1 MDPEISKQLHE
12 NIYQTYNQLKSVLP
26 KGILKLQVL
35 KKERYPIIRPTLIKE
50 IENDI
55 HNKNRNYLSS
65 SQKINIFYN
74 DNIQK
79 KQKIPNLFT
88 KVKII
93 KKKEEGEKLNTH
105 ESTKLKLTKSQKQN
119 SLYDNNE
126 IITFKNFR
134 EKNMK
139 ILGVNCD
146 VKIKRNK
153 GMYNSFSVNDVD
165 MKKNIYLPKIIDRM
179 KYSIPRNLRNNQG
192 LILLGNNVN
201 DIVDKTKDITFI
213 NRKNRI
219 PTDLFFY
226 KLKKIKDIKK
236 VNDKNII
243 KLKNNNKGN
252 NNIYM
257 STDKNK
263 SENFSILK

>member
-1 MDPEISKQLHE
+1 M
-12 NIYQTYNQLKSVLP
+12 
-26 KGILKLQVL
+26 
-35 KKERYPIIRPTLIKE
+35 
-50 IENDI
+50 
-55 HNKNRNYLSS
+55 
-65 SQKINIFYN
+65 
-74 DNIQK
+74 
-79 KQKIPNLFT
+79 
-88 KVKII
+88 
-93 KKKEEGEKLNTH
+93 
-105 ESTKLKLTKSQKQN
+105 LTKSQKQN

-153 GMYNSFSVNDVD
+153 AMYNSFSVNDVH

-213 NRKNRI
+213 NRKNR
-219 PTDLFFY
+219 
-226 KLKKIKDIKK
+226 K
-236 VNDKNII
+236 
-243 KLKNNNKGN
+243 
-252 NNIYM
+252 
-257 STDKNK
+257 
-263 SENFSILK
+263 

>member
-1 MDPEISKQLHE
+1 
-12 NIYQTYNQLKSVLP
+12 
-26 KGILKLQVL
+26 
-35 KKERYPIIRPTLIKE
+35 
-50 IENDI
+50 
-55 HNKNRNYLSS
+55 
-65 SQKINIFYN
+65 
-74 DNIQK
+74 
-79 KQKIPNLFT
+79 
-88 KVKII
+88 
-93 KKKEEGEKLNTH
+93 
-105 ESTKLKLTKSQKQN
+105 
-119 SLYDNNE
+119 
-126 IITFKNFR
+126 
-134 EKNMK
+134 MK

-213 NRKNRI
+213 NRKNRM

-243 KLKNNNKGN
+243 KLKNDNKGN

-263 SENFSILK
+263 SENFSTLK

>member
-1 MDPEISKQLHE
+1 
-12 NIYQTYNQLKSVLP
+12 
-26 KGILKLQVL
+26 
-35 KKERYPIIRPTLIKE
+35 
-50 IENDI
+50 
-55 HNKNRNYLSS
+55 
-65 SQKINIFYN
+65 
-74 DNIQK
+74 
-79 KQKIPNLFT
+79 
-88 KVKII
+88 
-93 KKKEEGEKLNTH
+93 
-105 ESTKLKLTKSQKQN
+105 LTKSQKQN

-201 DIVDKTKDITFI
+201 DIIDKTKDITFI
-213 NRKNRI
+213 NRKNRM

-226 KLKKIKDIKK
+226 KLKKIKDIRK

-243 KLKNNNKGN
+243 KLKNDNKRN

-263 SENFSILK
+263 SENFSTLK

>member
-1 MDPEISKQLHE
+1 
-12 NIYQTYNQLKSVLP
+12 
-26 KGILKLQVL
+26 
-35 KKERYPIIRPTLIKE
+35 
-50 IENDI
+50 
-55 HNKNRNYLSS
+55 
-65 SQKINIFYN
+65 
-74 DNIQK
+74 
-79 KQKIPNLFT
+79 
-88 KVKII
+88 
-93 KKKEEGEKLNTH
+93 
-105 ESTKLKLTKSQKQN
+105 
-119 SLYDNNE
+119 
-126 IITFKNFR
+126 
-134 EKNMK
+134 MK

-213 NRKNRI
+213 NRKNRM

-226 KLKKIKDIKK
+226 KLKKIKDIRK

-243 KLKNNNKGN
+243 KLKNDNKRN

-263 SENFSILK
+263 SENFSTLK

>member
-1 MDPEISKQLHE
+1 
-12 NIYQTYNQLKSVLP
+12 
-26 KGILKLQVL
+26 
-35 KKERYPIIRPTLIKE
+35 
-50 IENDI
+50 
-55 HNKNRNYLSS
+55 
-65 SQKINIFYN
+65 
-74 DNIQK
+74 
-79 KQKIPNLFT
+79 
-88 KVKII
+88 
-93 KKKEEGEKLNTH
+93 
-105 ESTKLKLTKSQKQN
+105 
-119 SLYDNNE
+119 
-126 IITFKNFR
+126 
-134 EKNMK
+134 MK

-153 GMYNSFSVNDVD
+153 GIYNSFSVNDVD

-213 NRKNRI
+213 NRKNRM

-243 KLKNNNKGN
+243 KLKNNK
-252 NNIYM
+252 
-257 STDKNK
+257 
-263 SENFSILK
+263 